1 MPKQNDRP
9 QAGARFNPCDLH
21 FSNPHRRVTL
31 NVALP
36 LAVALLLCAN
46 GLGRSQSPSPSTAP
60 NPKLP
65 TLFLIGDSTVR
76 NGRGDGAGGQW
87 GWGDLIGPFFDQS
100 KINIVNSAI
109 GGRSSRTYMTDGH
122 WDQVLGR
129 LKPGDFVIMQFGHN
143 DGGEI
148 NDTSRARGTL
158 RGIGDETQEI
168 DNLLTKTHE
177 VVHTY
182 GWYLRKFTADIRAR
196 GATPII
202 CSLIPRKIWKDGK
215 IVRNTDT
222 YAGWAADVARAEHV
236 ALVDLNEIIALK
248 YDELGP
254 DKVEPLFADPHT
266 HTSLA
271 GAQLNARCVVEGLR
285 SLKPNP
291 LAAFIRSQPLNS
303 APPPAPLPA
312 PRTTSLNFDF
322 GPGKPAQGHIQ
333 VLSSTLYTAG
343 LGYGFEHGSAVS
355 CEGRDSAK
363 SHIGSCSASE
373 PFFFSVA
380 LPEGNYNVTV
390 SLGDQAAESTTTVRA
405 ELRRLMLESIHAASG
420 ETQTRTFTVNVRTP
434 RISTGGEVK
443 LKDREKT
450 SEAWAWDEKLT
461 LEFRGTHPALRS
473 LEIKSSDNAVTL
485 FVLGDSTVCDQPQEP
500 FNSWGQMLTRFFRP
514 GIAIANH
521 AESGESLKSSLGAR
535 RLDKVLSLIK
545 PGDYLFIQYGHNDEK
560 ERGEGVGAFTT
571 YKTDLKRF
579 VAEARQRGG
588 IPVLIT
594 PVHRRTFDAAG
605 KITNSHGDYPEAVR
619 QAAREDNVPL
629 IDLNAMSKS
638 FYEALGPEAS
648 KRAFAPGDGTHHN
661 SYGSYEL
668 ARSIVEGIKANKLGI
683 SKYLVND
690 LMPFDPRHPDPIEGF
705 TARVGPARPM

>member
-1 MPKQNDRP
+1 MLKQDPYRK
-9 QAGARFNPCDLH
+9 AAARFTSCQLH
-21 FSNPHRRVTL
+21 WSGSDICMKPRP
-31 NVALP
+31 ALRLATIVLL
-36 LAVALLLCAN
+36 LAVVSLA
-46 GLGRSQSPSPSTAP
+46 RSQSASPSP

-76 NGRGDGAGGQW
+76 NGRGDGANGQW
-87 GWGDLIGPFFDQS
+87 GWGDLIAPFFDQS

-122 WDQVLGR
+122 WDQVLGL

-158 RGIGDETQEI
+158 RGIGPETQEI
-168 DNLLTKTHE
+168 DNLLTKQHE
-177 VVHTY
+177 VVHTF
-182 GWYLRKFTADIRAR
+182 GWYLRKFVADTRAR

-202 CSLIPRKIWKDGK
+202 CSLIPRKIWKDSK
-215 IVRNTDT
+215 IVRNSDT
-222 YAGWAADVARAEHV
+222 YAGWAADIANAERAPF
-236 ALVDLNEIIALK
+236 VDLNEIIARK

-271 GAQLNARCVVEGLR
+271 GAELNARCVVEGLR
-285 SLKPNP
+285 SLKANP
-291 LAAFIRSQPLNS
+291 LAPFIRSQPLDS
-303 APPPAPLPA
+303 VRPSPSPSPQK
-312 PRTTSLNFDF
+312 TISFNFDF
-322 GPGKPAQGHIQ
+322 GPGKPAPGHIQ
-333 VLSSTLYTAG
+333 VMPSTMYTAG
-343 LGYGFEHGSAVS
+343 LGYGFEPGSSVS
-355 CEGRDSAK
+355 CTDRAGPNSPDSACT
-363 SHIGSCSASE
+363 SSE
-373 PFFFSVA
+373 PFFFSVV
-380 LPEGNYNVTV
+380 LPEGNYNVSV
-390 SLGDQAAESTTTVRA
+390 SLGDPAVESTTTVRA
-405 ELRRLMLESIHAASG
+405 ELRRLMLESIHTPRGQSL
-420 ETQTRTFTVNVRTP
+420 TRTFSVNVRTP

-450 SEAWAWDEKLT
+450 TEAWAWDEKLT
-461 LEFRGTHPALRS
+461 LQFSGRRPAVRS
-473 LEIKSSDNAVTL
+473 LEIKSASDAVTL

-500 FNSWGQMLTRFFRP
+500 FNSWGQMLTRFFKP

-535 RLDKVLSLIK
+535 RLDKVLSLMK

-560 ERGEGVGAFTT
+560 ERGDGVGAFTS
-571 YKTDLKRF
+571 YKDDLKRF
-579 VAEARQRGG
+579 VAEARNRGG

-594 PVHRRTFDAAG
+594 PVQRRTFDTGG

-619 QAAREDNVPL
+619 QAAREEKVPL

-638 FYEALGPEAS
+638 FYEALGSEAS
-648 KRAFAPGDGTHHN
+648 KQAFAPGDGTHHN

-668 ARSIVEGIKANKLGI
+668 AKCIVEGIKAGKLGI
-683 SKYLVND
+683 SKYLLDD
-690 LMPFDPRHPDPIEGF
+690 LLPFDPSHPDPIEG
-705 TARVGPARPM
+705 AAPAGPSKPK